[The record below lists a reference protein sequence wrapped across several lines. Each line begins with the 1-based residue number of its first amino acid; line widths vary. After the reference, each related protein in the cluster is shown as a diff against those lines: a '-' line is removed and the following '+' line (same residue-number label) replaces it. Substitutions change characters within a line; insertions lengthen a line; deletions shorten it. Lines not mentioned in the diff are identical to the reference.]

1 MATYWLSFRL
11 QDDRTY
17 NQRYENLTETVERL
31 STKWWVEASSFIVFA
46 SEAGIDKI
54 ASEIADVIYIDTDLV
69 IVGMPEFKSARLIG
83 HHEDDD
89 IFELMPFIKKV

>member
-11 QDDRTY
+11 QDDSTY
-17 NQRYENLTETVERL
+17 NQRYKDLTDTVQRL

-46 SEAGIDKI
+46 SAADIDKI
-54 ASEIADVIYIDTDLV
+54 ASEIADVIYVDTDLV
-69 IVGMPEFKSARLIG
+69 IVGMPDFKSARLIG